1 VRVRKRTK
9 TVIKILVGSIA
20 GLAIASFLLFLWYAR
35 PPTTEL
41 TDATGMALTAGDRS
55 EAGDRLFGGSLFQEV
70 QALIKKKEFAAAKEM
85 LLQIVEQSDRDGE
98 ACILLCDVS
107 RELEDIEGAVDYG
120 LKAVELLPDNAEA
133 HLSYARALGAQ
144 IFADIQ
150 SFGGMLS
157 AMTRLGHFKTTIDRV
172 IELDPDDTEA
182 RTMLVFYY
190 MSPRPIGDPDRAIEV
205 CREIESRDPVN
216 GKQLLAMALHRKGET
231 EQAIDLLLAGLDEYP
246 DARSL
251 HLALANLYA
260 QEKRFDAAD
269 SEFRAARRGERDDV
283 YYRSL
288 YSQARMRV
296 VNKFEPARAIE
307 LLDEFI
313 AGEPEGD
320 RVPSVAHACWR
331 KGNAL
336 EQLGRIQNAR
346 EAYEESLRR
355 EPGLKLA
362 LRAIEDLQ
370 Q

>member
-1 VRVRKRTK
+1 M
-9 TVIKILVGSIA
+9 A

-35 PPTTEL
+35 PPTTQL
-41 TDATGMALTAGDRS
+41 TDTTGKALTTGGGS
-55 EAGDRLFGGSLFQEV
+55 EAGQTLFGGPLFQEA
-70 QALIKKKEFAAAKEM
+70 QSLIKNKEFAAAEEM
-85 LLQIVEQSDRDGE
+85 LLQILDQSDRDAE
-98 ACILLCDVS
+98 ACILLSDVS
-107 RELEDIEGAVDYG
+107 RELENVEAAVDYG

-157 AMTRLGHFKTTIDRV
+157 AMARLGHFKTAIDRV
-172 IELDPDDTEA
+172 IELDADDTEA

-190 MSPRPIGDPDRAIEV
+190 LSPRPIGDPDRAIEV

-231 EQAIDLLLAGLDEYP
+231 EQAINLLRTGLDEYP
-246 DARSL
+246 DECSL

-260 QEKRFDAAD
+260 QEKSFEAAD
-269 SEFRAARRGERDDV
+269 SEFQAARRGDRDDV

-288 YSQARMRV
+288 YSQARMRI
-296 VNKFEPARAIE
+296 VNEFEPARAIE

-336 EQLGRIQNAR
+336 EQLGRIENAR
-346 EAYEESLRR
+346 EAYQESLRR